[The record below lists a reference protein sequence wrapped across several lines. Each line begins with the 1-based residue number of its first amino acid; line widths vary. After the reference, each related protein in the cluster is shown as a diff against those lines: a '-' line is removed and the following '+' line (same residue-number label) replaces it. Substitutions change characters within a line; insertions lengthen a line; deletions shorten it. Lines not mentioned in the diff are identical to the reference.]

1 MTHKISS
8 FVKILLNFKKKILA
22 WIKANLLQTHLNLN
36 WLHHFTSKSNLSKPR
51 MEQSVESHS
60 FEKFKAIA
68 PLPILC
74 LYFRFFFVKKKDFS
88 QPEHG
93 NLVLITSTVQVEL
106 SKSNFNFDDIRT
118 NFLQALTYYVL
129 SRSLCYD
136 EARH

>member
-1 MTHKISS
+1 
-8 FVKILLNFKKKILA
+8 
-22 WIKANLLQTHLNLN
+22 
-36 WLHHFTSKSNLSKPR
+36 
-51 MEQSVESHS
+51 MEQSVESNS

-68 PLPILC
+68 PLPILR

-129 SRSLCYD
+129 SRPLCYD
-136 EARH
+136 DARH